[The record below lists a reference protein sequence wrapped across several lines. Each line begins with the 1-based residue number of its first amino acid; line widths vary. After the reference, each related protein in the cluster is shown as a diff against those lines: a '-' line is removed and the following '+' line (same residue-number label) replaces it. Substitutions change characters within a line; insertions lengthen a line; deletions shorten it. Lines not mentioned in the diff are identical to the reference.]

1 MIRSTVAA
9 IVAPRRLNL
18 RQALNLNQPQSRR
31 KWSSQRPHPLRPQC
45 LPRKWHQRRRHD
57 RESATPVHP
66 DRNWGRH
73 YPLPNTSKPLHGAR
87 GLPVVAQTALQIR
100 RVLPRQHRR
109 HRLGSG
115 THPWSSG
122 VIALHITLHH
132 HHSAERNP
140 RALCGSRLCT
150 SRLQYRK
157 LRQLRHDDPLPA
169 MQPPGISRRH
179 GVHLAS
185 LRKRRLQRESQH
197 STRLV
202 RCLHPRRQSPKRPTR
217 DH

>member
-1 MIRSTVAA
+1 MLRPRCVGRRKPCCSKNSENCSALCAPYSSPPKREHTPNSHPDQCCIARFWPCLTSWSMILSTVAA

-18 RQALNLNQPQSRR
+18 HQALNLNQPQSRR
-31 KWSSQRPHPLRPQC
+31 KWSSQRPHPLRPHC
-45 LPRKWHQRRRHD
+45 LPRKWHRRRRHD

-100 RVLPRQHRR
+100 RPRQHRR

-150 SRLQYRK
+150 SRLQYRH
-157 LRQLRHDDPLPA
+157 LR
-169 MQPPGISRRH
+169 
-179 GVHLAS
+179 
-185 LRKRRLQRESQH
+185 
-197 STRLV
+197 
-202 RCLHPRRQSPKRPTR
+202 
-217 DH
+217 